1 MLKNI
6 AKIVGFSLLVAYLVS
21 AGFIFHI
28 GKEEFCYRNVH
39 ISICDSAELSFIQAS
54 DIQQLMRQNKINPI
68 GQPIDQFDTYALSCP
83 ISENLLIKEAKCYHT
98 SDSTLRIDIYQRH
111 PIMRV
116 KNNIGKDFYIDTD
129 GKIMPS
135 QPGIA
140 IYLPIATGHISEN
153 SVQSQQLYEFARF
166 LQKNDFWRSEIT
178 QIHIL
183 KNGDVE
189 LIPRIGNH
197 TILLGSFNDFE
208 EKLENLMTF
217 YRKILNTKGWN
228 TYKTIN
234 IKFKG
239 QVIGER

>member
-6 AKIVGFSLLVAYLVS
+6 AKIIGFTLLAVYLVS
-21 AGFIFHI
+21 AGFIYHI
-28 GKEEFCYRNVH
+28 GKEELCYRNVH
-39 ISICDSAELSFIQAS
+39 ISICDSADLSFIQAS

-68 GQPIDQFDTYALSCP
+68 GQPIDRFNTYALSDL
-83 ISENLLIKEAKCYHT
+83 ISKNLLIKEAKCYHT

-135 QPGIA
+135 QAGIA
-140 IYLPIATGHISEN
+140 IYLPIATGNISEDLA
-153 SVQSQQLYEFARF
+153 QSQLYEFASF

-178 QIHIL
+178 QIHVL

-208 EKLENLMTF
+208 EKLDNLMTF